1 MSVEIAD
8 ILSFWFEETE
18 PKQWFVKN
26 AAFDAKIQKRFG
38 ATYEAAVAGT
48 HDGWA
53 ETPEGCAALV
63 IVLDQFPRNMFRGD
77 ARAFESDA
85 KALALTKHA
94 IEQGW
99 LDDLPVEH
107 ARFLI
112 TPMMHSEDL
121 RDQEAGI
128 PLFEKYGNASTLDY
142 AIKHRDVIARFGRF
156 PHRNEVL
163 GRENTAEGEEV
174 INTPG
179 TAF

>member
-1 MSVEIAD
+1 MSVEISD
-8 ILSFWFEETE
+8 ILFFWFEETE

-26 AAFDAKIQKRFG
+26 AAFDAEIEDRFA
-38 ATYEAAVAGT
+38 ATYEAAVAGNL
-48 HDGWA
+48 DGWA

-77 ARAFESDA
+77 ARSFATDA
-85 KALALTKHA
+85 KSLALTKFA

-99 LDDLPVEH
+99 LDDLPLDQ
-107 ARFLI
+107 AKFLI
-112 TPMMHSEDL
+112 TPLMHSENL
-121 RDQEAGI
+121 RDQEIGV
-128 PLFEKYGNASTLDY
+128 PLFEKYGNDSTLDY

-163 GRENTAEGEEV
+163 GRESTAEEKDF